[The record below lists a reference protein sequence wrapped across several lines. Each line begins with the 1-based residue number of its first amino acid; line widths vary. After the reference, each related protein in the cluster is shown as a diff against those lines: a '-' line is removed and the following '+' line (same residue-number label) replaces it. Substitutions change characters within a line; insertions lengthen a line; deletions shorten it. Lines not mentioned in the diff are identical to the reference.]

1 MIILKK
7 NDLESNYQGYNFAL
21 KGRGTMLKNSNIS
34 GSYSLC
40 PSRPGVCV
48 GGGGRRW
55 EVPMGRCGICA
66 TARKG
71 SGDYPVVILQ

>member
-1 MIILKK
+1 
-7 NDLESNYQGYNFAL
+7 
-21 KGRGTMLKNSNIS
+21 MLKNSNIS

-40 PSRPGVCV
+40 PSRSGVYV

-55 EVPMGRCGICA
+55 EVLMESCGICTA
-66 TARKG
+66 ARKG